1 MNLKLKVLSLTVLIA
16 TAVWAVNAMDASSK
30 GGGHLVSEF
39 SRTVVGSEG
48 GSHKLHFKS
57 HGLEGEIG
65 CAEAAYTSTLQA
77 ATTSSVL
84 ITPFHEGCTTTG
96 SGKAVPVD
104 TNECNYRFTI
114 AESTTDNTEQTA
126 HLECP
131 AGKSIQITDET
142 CTISIHPQTLNTGLT
157 YTSATNPTTGV
168 DEITVDVKVQFTATH
183 HGLCQ
188 FVTATNGT
196 GTLTGSVTAQAIM
209 GNQISLTAT

>member
-1 MNLKLKVLSLTVLIA
+1 MNLKLKVLSFTVLVA
-16 TAVWAVNAMDASSK
+16 MGVWGVNAMEASSN
-30 GGGHLVSEF
+30 GGGHFVSEF

-48 GSHKLHFKS
+48 GSHKLHLVN

-65 CAEAAYTSTLQA
+65 CAEAVYTSTLQA

-96 SGKAVPVD
+96 DGKAVSVD
-104 TNECNYRFTI
+104 VNECKYRFTV
-114 AESTTDNTEQTA
+114 AEGTTDSTEQTA

-131 AGKSIQITDET
+131 AGKAIQVTHPN

-157 YTSATNPTTGV
+157 YTRVTNATTGV
-168 DEITVDVKVQFTATH
+168 DEITVDVKIQFTTTR

-188 FVTATNGT
+188 FIVATNGN
-196 GTLTGSVTAQAIM
+196 GTLSGSVTAQAIM